1 MDLYICGFI
10 YCACFWSLWA
20 FGGVECGARI
30 GGSVFVNGGRRLEE
44 EGCSVVKCVMG
55 EKKGEWRMK
64 RVRMDKRRVWV
75 RRVLQRDA

>member
-1 MDLYICGFI
+1 MR
-10 YCACFWSLWA
+10 
-20 FGGVECGARI
+20 RI
-30 GGSVFVNGGRRLEE
+30 GGKCLREWRETFRGRMLLSCE
-44 EGCSVVKCVMG
+44 CVTG